1 MSLKSSRNAAE
12 TPEGRV
18 AGRRRAGQAGLIL
31 PAGDAGTGDPE
42 PGPVSG
48 RGGSFLVPGGGAR
61 ALLILPP
68 LDRPEDEERLQVPG
82 PGAFFAP
89 PMPGAMSRSA
99 VQRALSGQIAFAA
112 QGRRVEGGAVAGPRS
127 GNPRRKRAAPGF
139 RRASGA
145 WHPRARRCGPDHE
158 LGNRAAWCGGSS
170 SRPSETAERQ
180 ALVFDLTVSSS
191 ISIGPAID
199 LDSQRTTEPPRRGGS
214 RRESRDR

>member
-18 AGRRRAGQAGLIL
+18 AGRRRAGRAGLIL

-127 GNPRRKRAAPGF
+127 GNPRRKRAAPVSAG
-139 RRASGA
+139 RRAQGIRERGDVA
-145 WHPRARRCGPDHE
+145 PTTNLATGRLGVGGHLPDRR
-158 LGNRAAWCGGSS
+158 
-170 SRPSETAERQ
+170 
-180 ALVFDLTVSSS
+180 
-191 ISIGPAID
+191 
-199 LDSQRTTEPPRRGGS
+199 RRRKGRLS
-214 RRESRDR
+214 CST